1 MKRTLTYIILILLSW
16 ACTYEFP
23 DTDVILN
30 SGTADFSK
38 FVCIGDNFTS
48 GFMDGALYTEGQKN
62 SVGSLIAQQ
71 LEEATGGAFFQADIV
86 TENGYNLLS
95 SDSNH
100 LYGKFISTY
109 TSLSSEDP
117 IIIPLPGELPT
128 DYTGDKIQLT
138 DFSIPFLKSYQ
149 IDQPGL
155 STNPYFNR
163 IAVSPGSST
172 LIEQV
177 SASSPNFF
185 LLWVGMYDALHYA
198 VSGAMG
204 EYDPPSDPDLLND
217 NDLTPEDVFE
227 NSIRQMVSTLLT
239 NPQIKGVVVNLPS
252 FDDLPFFYYY
262 QYDFVTLT
270 NAQKGAAQ
278 QHYNAFN
285 QAVTLH
291 NQIPDI
297 DPRPYI
303 DFNDNGLT
311 LYPQPVVVIDDSL
324 SDGVDLYGNPLP
336 KYRQL
341 LPGEMVLL
349 SIPSDQVAYGLG
361 SIIPL
366 EKKYYLNPFEI
377 HKLRV
382 AINKY
387 NDALSQIVAENPD
400 RLALADLNATIEELA
415 ATGRVDSW
423 GIPDSYQNFYQDGVP
438 LRADLS
444 INSIF
449 SLDGLHFNQRGNAY
463 VANHIIEAINLH
475 FGSNISLLDVN
486 QYVGNTIV
494 MDY

>member
-1 MKRTLTYIILILLSW
+1 MKRTLTYFILILLSW

-23 DTDVILN
+23 DTDIILD
-30 SGTADFSK
+30 SGSANFTK
-38 FVCIGDNFTS
+38 FICIGDNFTS
-48 GFMDGALYTEGQKN
+48 GFMNGALYTEGQKN
-62 SVGSLIAQQ
+62 SIGSMIARQ
-71 LEEATGGAFFQADIV
+71 LEEATGGAFPQADISA
-86 TENGYNLLS
+86 ENGYNLFS
-95 SDSNH
+95 SDSNNV
-100 LYGKFISTY
+100 YGKFISTY
-109 TSLSSEDP
+109 VSPASEDP
-117 IIIPLPGELPT
+117 IIITLPGELPT
-128 DYTGDKIQLT
+128 DYTGDKNQLR

-149 IDQPGL
+149 VDQPDL
-155 STNPYFNR
+155 SSNLYYDR
-163 IAVSPGSST
+163 IAINPGSST

-185 LLWVGMYDALHYA
+185 VFWVGMYDALHFA
-198 VSGAMG
+198 VSGGMG
-204 EYDPPSDPDLLND
+204 EYDPLSDPDLLND

-239 NPQIKGVVVNLPS
+239 NQQTKGVVVNLPS

-270 NAQKGAAQ
+270 NAQKGVAQ
-278 QHYNAFN
+278 QHYFTFN
-285 QAVTLH
+285 KAVILH

-382 AINKY
+382 AINTF
-387 NDALSQIVAENPD
+387 NDVLSQIVAENPD
-400 RLALADLNATIEELA
+400 RLALADLNTTIEELA

-423 GIPDSYQNFYQDGVP
+423 GIPDSFQNFFQDGLP
-438 LRADLS
+438 IRADLS
-444 INSIF
+444 MNSIF

-463 VANHIIEAINLH
+463 VANLIIEAINLH
-475 FGSNISLLDVN
+475 FGSNISSLEVN
-486 QYVGNTIV
+486 QYLGNTV
-494 MDY
+494 VLDY